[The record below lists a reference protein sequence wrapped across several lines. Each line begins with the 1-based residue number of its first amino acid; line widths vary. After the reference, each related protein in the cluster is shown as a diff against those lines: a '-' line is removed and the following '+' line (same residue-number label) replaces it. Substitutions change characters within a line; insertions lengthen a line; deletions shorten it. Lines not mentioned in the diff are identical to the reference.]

1 MALLVQNDTENI
13 RLDKR
18 CTAARFMESDVL
30 RKVVLR
36 DEQNFCVILG
46 DAVPPD
52 TPKMNPEMSIYF
64 FWSKVPHI
72 I

>member
-18 CTAARFMESDVL
+18 YTAARFMVSDVL

-46 DAVPPD
+46 DVVPSD
-52 TPKMNPEMSIYF
+52 TP
-64 FWSKVPHI
+64 
-72 I
+72 